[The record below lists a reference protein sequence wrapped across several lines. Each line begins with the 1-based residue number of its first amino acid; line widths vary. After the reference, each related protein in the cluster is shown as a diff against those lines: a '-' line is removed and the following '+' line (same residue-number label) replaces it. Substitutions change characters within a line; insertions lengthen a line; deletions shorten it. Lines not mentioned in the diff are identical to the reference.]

1 MCAESLWWRCHR
13 RMIADFLVLARG
25 LDVRHLMH
33 DGALRP
39 HRPSREAR
47 LVPESGVLV
56 YDAGQSPLC

>member
-1 MCAESLWWRCHR
+1 
-13 RMIADFLVLARG
+13 MIADFLVLARG